1 MHLSFNPKEQ
11 CWNEFLS
18 YDMSKNSNFVT
29 SYFYLLF
36 NSKNMNS
43 KINPVLVLFALLL
56 TFSVRSKLYFQQ
68 SASRGGK
75 VNVVDESKN
84 QYANPWAGGM
94 NSCQFGEIDL
104 NLDGIKDLFVFDRN
118 GDRILTFINGGTA
131 GTIDYT
137 YAPEYRDKFPEL
149 SQWVKLV
156 DYNMDGKEDI
166 FAYSPG
172 FAGIQV
178 YKNVSTTT
186 LEFELEVY
194 PYITSYQGGGDVNI
208 LTTYADYPGITDID
222 NDGDIDIITFWG
234 LGSFVEYHQNRSM
247 EKYGIPDSLDF
258 IQVSDCWGHF
268 AENEESNKLY
278 LDTCVGGGY
287 NRLSLIPD
295 ETKDRHTGS
304 TFLFLDSDDNNIKDL
319 LLGDVDYPN
328 LIQLINGGTLEE
340 AYITS
345 YDTLFPSYDHTV
357 HLFSMPVAAYIDV
370 DNDDVKELIVSP
382 FDPSPVTSEN
392 FTSIW
397 LYDNSGSNNSPVF
410 ELVKDN
416 FLQEGMIDL
425 GAGAYPVFYDYDSDG
440 LTDLLISNFGYYIY
454 SYYKPGMLLQSVYR
468 SDIALLRNTG
478 TADNPAFEF
487 VTRDYAGLSKENL
500 NGIYPAF
507 GDIDGDGDADMIIG
521 YEEGSLWF
529 YENIAGQGAVPQYA
543 GPVKDYQNID
553 VGFFSTPQLFD
564 LNEDGLPDL
573 IIGERKGN
581 LNYYEN
587 TGTTTNPV
595 FTFVTDSLGKV
606 NVTDNSVSYYGYSTP
621 CFFKDQ
627 QGDTKLIVGSEQ
639 GKVFYFE
646 NIEGNLEGA
655 FTESDNLHTLIN
667 DEPFEIEKG
676 IRSAAAITDLNN
688 DGWLDLITG
697 NYSGGLNYYEGVE
710 KPGVFGVEERVPDAG
725 NVRIYPNPA
734 SNRIHIKIS
743 SSGDDSF
750 NYSVFTITGTIVKK
764 GNIDGRE
771 SIIDISVL
779 KPGIYF
785 LGIGATGN
793 TGCIIYKKIVV
804 TSGF

>member
-1 MHLSFNPKEQ
+1 
-11 CWNEFLS
+11 
-18 YDMSKNSNFVT
+18 
-29 SYFYLLF
+29 
-36 NSKNMNS
+36 MNS
-43 KINPVLVLFALLL
+43 KISPVLVLFALL
-56 TFSVRSKLYFQQ
+56 FSFYSYSQLFFQQ
-68 SASRGGK
+68 NSSRGEK
-75 VNVVDESKN
+75 IAVFNESKN

-137 YAPEYRDKFPEL
+137 FAPEYRDKFPEL
-149 SQWVKLV
+149 FQWVKLV

-186 LEFELEVY
+186 LEFQLEVY
-194 PYITSYQGGGDVNI
+194 PYITSYQGGGYVNI

-278 LDTCVGGGY
+278 LDTCVGGG
-287 NRLSLIPD
+287 NQLSLFSPD

-304 TFLFLDSDDNNIKDL
+304 TFLFLDMDGDNIKDL

-328 LIQLINGGTLEE
+328 LIQLTNGGTLEE
-340 AYITS
+340 AYITA

-357 HLFSMPVAAYIDV
+357 HLFSMPVAAYIDI
-370 DNDDVKELIVSP
+370 DNDDVKELLVSP

-392 FTSIW
+392 FTSVW

-410 ELVKDN
+410 GLVKDN

-440 LTDLLISNFGYYIY
+440 LSDLLISNFGYYIY
-454 SYYKPGMLLQSVYR
+454 SYYKPGMLLQSVYW

-478 TADNPAFEF
+478 TATNPSFEF
-487 VTRDYAGLSKENL
+487 ITRDYAGLSKEKL
-500 NGIYPAF
+500 TGIYATF
-507 GDIDGDGDADMIIG
+507 GDVDGDGDADMIIG

-529 YENIAGQGAVPQYA
+529 YENIAGQGAIPQYA
-543 GPVKDYQNID
+543 GPVKDYQNIN

-564 LNEDGLPDL
+564 LNEDGLLDL
-573 IIGERKGN
+573 IVGERKGN

-587 TGTTTNPV
+587 NGTATNPV

-627 QGDTKLIVGSEQ
+627 QGDIKLIVGSEQ
-639 GKVFYFE
+639 GKIFYFE

-676 IRSAAAITDLNN
+676 MRSAAAIADLNN
-688 DGWLDLITG
+688 DGWLDLVTG
-697 NYSGGLNYYEGVE
+697 NYSGGLNFYEGVE
-710 KPGVFGVEERVPDAG
+710 KPDVFGVEETELNAG
-725 NVRIYPNPA
+725 DVMIYPNPA
-734 SNRIHIKIS
+734 NRQINIS
-743 SSGDDSF
+743 ISTKGNISYDYFVSS
-750 NYSVFTITGTIVKK
+750 ITGTIVKK
-764 GNIDGRE
+764 GSIDGRE
-771 SIIDISVL
+771 SVIDISSL
-779 KPGIYF
+779 KPGIYI
-785 LGIGATGN
+785 LGINVSGSTKSVV
-793 TGCIIYKKIVV
+793 YKKVVV
-804 TSGF
+804 TGSCDLKY